1 MGLYEDKKNRLLQFI
16 GRIRRPV
23 VSNLASA
30 DDAVAFKTQ
39 DETVFIAYL
48 DSADGAEAKAFAGV
62 AEKFREE
69 FSFGVV
75 LDPAV
80 AAAEKTKSPSVV
92 CYKVIDAD
100 TVHFTSFDEPEKLE
114 GWLKEAARPVI
125 GELTVQNQQRLL
137 DVGTLP
143 LPGAIFHFLL
153 SLFPPRTGEQSNSLV
168 EARLAHG
175 LRFRP
180 DAGGAG

>member
-1 MGLYEDKKNRLLQFI
+1 M
-16 GRIRRPV
+16 

-30 DDAVAFKTQ
+30 DDAVAFKTN

-48 DSADGAEAKAFAGV
+48 DSADGAEAKAFAAV
-62 AEKFREE
+62 AEKYREE

-75 LDPAV
+75 VDPAI

-92 CYKVIDAD
+92 CYKVVDAD

-125 GELTVQNQQRLL
+125 GELTLQNQQRLL
-137 DVGTLP
+137 DVGASP
-143 LPGAIFHFLL
+143 LPGIFFFFLV
-153 SLFPPRTGEQSNSLV
+153 SFSPGPKERI
-168 EARLAHG
+168 
-175 LRFRP
+175 
-180 DAGGAG
+180 